1 VLMGLSFLVGLIM
14 IFEKFLYGLSLIQTP
29 LLLLSSM
36 LFILGFFCV
45 LQGFTAE
52 LLIRTYHE
60 SQGKPTY
67 IIRQIYRAS
76 R

>member
-1 VLMGLSFLVGLIM
+1 MGLSFLVGFAMVFQKLY
-14 IFEKFLYGLSLIQTP
+14 YGLSLIQTP

-36 LFILGFFCV
+36 LFILGFFCI

-67 IIRQIYRAS
+67 IVRQIYRSS

>member
-1 VLMGLSFLVGLIM
+1 MSNQGKKTQREQQDATKSSKWGNVLSGF
-14 IFEKFLYGLSLIQTP
+14 IFIVTI
-29 LLLLSSM
+29 

-52 LLIRTYHE
+52 LLSRTYHE

-67 IIRQIYRAS
+67 IVRQVYRS
-76 R
+76 SH